1 MKTLFVIG
9 GARSGKSKFAEG
21 EAKRQGGKAIYVA
34 TAQALDE
41 EMTHRIAVHKKRRP
55 DNWFTIEEP
64 RYLSRALS
72 EIRLNEKFKEYDT
85 ILIDCIALFVSNWL
99 PLESAEDV
107 NLHDALRI
115 DLLNEIDA
123 IIQELTRIEQKVIIV
138 SNEVGMGVV
147 PEYPLGRLYRDL
159 LGEVNQKIA
168 SAADEVVFMVSGL
181 PIKLK

>member
-1 MKTLFVIG
+1 MQTLFVTG

-21 EAKRQGGKAIYVA
+21 EAIKQGEKVIYIA

-55 DNWFTIEEP
+55 NNWLTVEEP

-72 EIRLNEKFKEYDT
+72 EIRLNEKYKEYGT
-85 ILIDCIALFVSNWL
+85 ILIDCISLFVSNWL
-99 PLESAEDV
+99 PLERAEDV
-107 NLHDALRI
+107 NFQDVVRNE
-115 DLLNEIDA
+115 LLKEIDA
-123 IIQELTRIEQKVIIV
+123 IIHELTKIKQKVIIV
-138 SNEVGMGVV
+138 SNEVGMGIV

-168 SAADEVVFMVSGL
+168 AAADEVVFMVSGL

>member
-1 MKTLFVIG
+1 MQTLFVTG

-21 EAKRQGGKAIYVA
+21 EAIKQCGKVIYIA

-41 EMTHRIAVHKKRRP
+41 EMTHRISVHKKRRP
-55 DNWFTIEEP
+55 NNWLTVEEP

-99 PLESAEDV
+99 PLERAEDV
-107 NLHDALRI
+107 NFQDVVRNE
-115 DLLNEIDA
+115 LLKEIDA
-123 IIQELTRIEQKVIIV
+123 IIHELTKIKQKVIIV
-138 SNEVGMGVV
+138 SNEVGMGIV

-159 LGEVNQKIA
+159 LGEANQKIA
-168 SAADEVVFMVSGL
+168 AAADKVVFMVSGL